1 MGVAYIPVARV
12 GEIAPGSR
20 KCVDLGGRR
29 VLVANL
35 AGEYFA
41 FAAECPHE
49 GAELELADITGTELC
64 CDGHSYRFDLRTGE
78 CVMPPGGP
86 PLAVLPVE
94 QRDDE
99 ICIKLEW

>member
-1 MGVAYIPVARV
+1 MGVAYIPVAKI
-12 GEIAPGSR
+12 GELAAGVR

-35 AGEYFA
+35 DGELFV

-49 GAELELADITGTELC
+49 QAELELADITGTELR

-86 PLAVLPVE
+86 PLAVLPIE
-94 QRDDE
+94 QRDDDV
-99 ICIKLEW
+99 CVRLEW

>member
-1 MGVAYIPVARV
+1 MGVAYSPVARV
-12 GEIAPGSR
+12 GELGAGER

-29 VLVANL
+29 VIIANL
-35 AGEYFA
+35 DGEYFV
-41 FAAECPHE
+41 FGAECPHE
-49 GAELELADITGTELC
+49 SAELELADINGTELR
-64 CDGHSYRFDLRTGE
+64 CDGHSYRFDLRSGE

-99 ICIKLEW
+99 ICVRLEW